1 MSRGINR
8 SDFLKAAAAVIGG
21 VASLPILNAIAKNGS
36 NFDQT
41 IQPHFGAFTVNK
53 PSQDQAESELIKNP
67 ATYKEFFNDMMTSAE
82 KVGGIWA
89 YPEVGSTPVAAF
101 APYLPA
107 TQDEVI
113 TRAKKVEVEKGT
125 GIGWGEAV
133 FPRVIMLPSDHP
145 LDHVKDS
152 YDAIKALGEK
162 RSWGDITAWE
172 GAWVYSM
179 TLMGGLKDIQAN
191 NQVQVMS
198 NGKMVDIDPVRLD
211 NDAIAMSVID
221 RGNPKMAV
229 YVVPQNGEI
238 HARLPQDSTES
249 NVTMAFSVNQYHKN
263 IKTEASEDD
272 IPAIIVRGVAT
283 APVTISYCV
292 PIDNQGNFKTSV
304 IQTRLEPLTGNVTVD
319 MDFPAEDYYG
329 DISPFVTINMPVV
342 ATSPEGETE
351 VIFVPGSDV
360 RLGNPKYAEK
370 HRVTIDMLK
379 GGQAL

>member
-133 FPRVIMLPSDHP
+133 FPRV
-145 LDHVKDS
+145 
-152 YDAIKALGEK
+152 
-162 RSWGDITAWE
+162 
-172 GAWVYSM
+172 
-179 TLMGGLKDIQAN
+179 
-191 NQVQVMS
+191 
-198 NGKMVDIDPVRLD
+198 
-211 NDAIAMSVID
+211 
-221 RGNPKMAV
+221 
-229 YVVPQNGEI
+229 
-238 HARLPQDSTES
+238 
-249 NVTMAFSVNQYHKN
+249 
-263 IKTEASEDD
+263 
-272 IPAIIVRGVAT
+272 
-283 APVTISYCV
+283 
-292 PIDNQGNFKTSV
+292 
-304 IQTRLEPLTGNVTVD
+304 
-319 MDFPAEDYYG
+319 
-329 DISPFVTINMPVV
+329 
-342 ATSPEGETE
+342 
-351 VIFVPGSDV
+351 
-360 RLGNPKYAEK
+360 
-370 HRVTIDMLK
+370 
-379 GGQAL
+379 